1 MKTVFYVMAMGILLI
16 GGCRSSQESSSRSGY
31 DFSGVNKVAIVAVQG
46 TLRSETAK
54 DQIAEF
60 FAIELLE
67 QGYAPLGRPQVRALL
82 AEREAAGAT
91 DPNAGFKDL
100 TTNEAA
106 VEAGRALKVPA
117 VLTISIPHFADE
129 ITITA
134 TMIDVEDGSILWLA
148 NGSGRGEGAFSGM
161 FGGSGRTSEDELLG
175 GLMGP
180 ESNDTTGPPLSP
192 QEAKRAQRIIKS
204 MCRSLPVK
212 VAPAF

>member
-1 MKTVFYVMAMGILLI
+1 MKTVFYVLAMGALLA
-16 GGCRSSQESSSRSGY
+16 GGCRPSQKSSSRIGY
-31 DFSGVNKVAIVAVQG
+31 DFSSVNKVAIVTVQG
-46 TLRSETAK
+46 SLKSETAK

-82 AEREAAGAT
+82 SEREAAGAA

-148 NGSGRGEGAFSGM
+148 NGSGRGEGPLSGM
-161 FGGSGRTSEDELLG
+161 FGGSSAAPKDELLG

-180 ESNDTTGPPLSP
+180 ESNETSGQPLSP
-192 QEAKRAQRIIKS
+192 QEAKRAQNIIKS
-204 MCRSLPVK
+204 LCRSLPVK
-212 VAPAF
+212 LAPAL

>member
-1 MKTVFYVMAMGILLI
+1 MKTVFYVLVMSVLLI
-16 GGCRSSQESSSRSGY
+16 GGCRPSQKSSSRIGY
-31 DFSGVNKVAIVAVQG
+31 DFSGVNKVAIVTVQG
-46 TLRSETAK
+46 SLKSEPAK

-82 AEREAAGAT
+82 AEREAAGVA
-91 DPNAGFKDL
+91 DPNAGFRDL

-106 VEAGRALKVPA
+106 VEAGRVLKAPA
-117 VLTISIPHFADE
+117 VLTINIPHFADE

-148 NGSGRGEGAFSGM
+148 NGSGRGEGALSGV
-161 FGGSGRTSEDELLG
+161 FGGGGKAPENELLG
-175 GLMGP
+175 GLLGP
-180 ESNDTTGPPLSP
+180 ESDQTAGQPLSP

-212 VAPAF
+212 VAPAL